1 MIYFLYGDNDYQID
15 QRVAELKAQFVTK
28 YGADNVAT
36 VDVNKTS
43 GPEVMTQLT
52 AMSLL
57 TQHQM
62 IIVKAF
68 TSVSDNWTLLENNV
82 DYIPDETVAVLT
94 DVKSLSKVR
103 NIVITRTF
111 KKLKSAGAQI
121 RKI

>member
-15 QRVAELKAQFVTK
+15 QRVAELKAQFATK

-43 GPEVMTQLT
+43 GPEVMTRLT

-111 KKLKSAGAQI
+111 KKLKSAGA
-121 RKI
+121 KLEK

>member
-111 KKLKSAGAQI
+111 KKLKSAGAKL
-121 RKI
+121 KI